1 MPHEARL
8 KLVPPPPRF
17 DAPAEPASSETL
29 ATLGDDDLMTL
40 SAAGARG
47 AFRELVHRYQTKVLG
62 ICVRSATSAEEGR
75 EIAQEV
81 FVALWQAAPRYRSS
95 GSLPAFLFT
104 IVRNQLRSSA
114 RRRATAVTGTKVLS
128 QVAPEPGAAALEQML
143 AAENERRLRAALAEL
158 DEVHRRAIL
167 LRFSGE
173 LPYEEIA
180 GICNAPEGTVRSWVH
195 HGLRKLRVLLGD
207 PS

>member
-1 MPHEARL
+1 M
-8 KLVPPPPRF
+8 V
-17 DAPAEPASSETL
+17 
-29 ATLGDDDLMTL
+29 DDDLMKL
-40 SAAGARG
+40 SAAGSRG
-47 AFRELVHRYQTKVLG
+47 AFRELVRRYQTRVLG
-62 ICVRSATSAEEGR
+62 VCVRSAATSEEGR

-81 FVALWQAAPRYRSS
+81 FVALWQAAPRYRPSAS
-95 GSLPAFLFT
+95 FPAFLFT

-114 RRRATAVTGTKVLS
+114 RRRATAVAGTRELS
-128 QVAPEPGAAALEQML
+128 RVEPERGEAALEQML
-143 AAENERRLRAALAEL
+143 AAENERRLRGALAEL

-180 GICNAPEGTVRSWVH
+180 GICDAPVGTVRSWVH
-195 HGLRKLRVLLGD
+195 HGLRKLRVLLGE

>member
-1 MPHEARL
+1 M
-8 KLVPPPPRF
+8 V
-17 DAPAEPASSETL
+17 
-29 ATLGDDDLMTL
+29 DDDLMKL
-40 SAAGARG
+40 SAAQSRA
-47 AFRELVHRYQTKVLG
+47 AFRELVRRYQTRVLG
-62 ICVRSATSAEEGR
+62 VCVRSVASSEEGR

-81 FVALWQAAPRYRSS
+81 FAALWQAAPRYRPS
-95 GSLPAFLFT
+95 GSFPAFLFT
-104 IVRNQLRSSA
+104 MVRNQLRSSA
-114 RRRATAVTGTKVLS
+114 RRRATALAGARQLS
-128 QVAPEPGAAALEQML
+128 RAEPEHGEAALEQML

-180 GICNAPEGTVRSWVH
+180 VICNAPVGTVRSWVH
-195 HGLRKLRVLLGD
+195 HGLRKLRALLGD